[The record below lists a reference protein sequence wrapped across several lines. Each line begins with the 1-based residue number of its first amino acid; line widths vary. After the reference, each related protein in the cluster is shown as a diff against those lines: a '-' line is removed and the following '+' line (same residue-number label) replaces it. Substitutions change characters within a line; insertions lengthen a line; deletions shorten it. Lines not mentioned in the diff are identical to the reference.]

1 MKNLHLVMELA
12 ERALALNSD
21 DFEVSVNIGPKTTGV
36 YPEGG
41 NVIAVSNE
49 TLSKKDID
57 EIINAIKKERDN
69 A

>member
-1 MKNLHLVMELA
+1 MELA

-21 DFEVSVNIGPKTTGV
+21 DFEVSVNIGAQTTGV

-49 TLSKKDID
+49 ALSYKEVS
-57 EIINAIKKERDN
+57 EIIEAIKKECDN